1 MATKIKRY
9 KDESAQNKQI
19 ASATVIVL
27 YFIIFFCMYKIHL
40 AMTEAQPREAIIE
53 ITPTPE
59 MMRIPPG
66 VVRRNPQQKPVQTP
80 PIINDPGKS
89 APQSAEVAKSN
100 QSTKPQPKPET
111 KPAELSEDGDVETKK
126 PEQKIDQRSLFQS
139 KAKGEEEEN
148 NPTNISENSLYPGVG
163 RDNQVTR
170 TENTPIGPDHRQPVT
185 ANLTGRSVVGSL
197 PLPAYNSQ
205 NEGTVVVA
213 ITVDQNGNV
222 TKASATS
229 KGTTVSDTKLW
240 RAAEEAAK
248 KAKFNVKQ
256 DAPIYQTGTIT
267 YVFKLN

>member
-1 MATKIKRY
+1 MATKITRSR
-9 KDESAQNKQI
+9 ESSAKNRQI
-19 ASATVIVL
+19 ASASVIVL
-27 YFIIFFCMYKIHL
+27 YSIIFFSMYKIHL

-59 MMRIPPG
+59 MRRIIPQG
-66 VVRRNPQQKPVQTP
+66 VVRPNPQQKPVPNP

-89 APQSAEVAKSN
+89 APQSAVVAKSN

-111 KPAELSEDGDVETKK
+111 KPAELPEDGDVETKK

-148 NPTNISENSLYPGVG
+148 N
-163 RDNQVTR
+163 
-170 TENTPIGPDHRQPVT
+170 PIGPDHRQPVT

-205 NEGTVVVA
+205 NEGKVVVE

-222 TKASATS
+222 TKASAIS
-229 KGTTVSDTKLW
+229 RGTTVSDQKLW

-248 KAKFNVKQ
+248 KARFNVKQ